1 MKPRNTLEATRAYG
15 QMRKAFFVDWLEA
28 HLKQRSGDEERELCH
43 AKEVFEETI
52 LNRLRAR
59 VGEEALQ
66 TRIVG
71 TDDFSNRIG
80 TVCISLQDG
89 SCLIAINTRFQ
100 FDAEHLA
107 HALIEEMVHVQQTL
121 EGVDFSE
128 QRQTYAYV
136 DRPYEREAKQIATAI
151 LGYDASEHVPL
162 MKRPEPQQGLLDK

>member
-1 MKPRNTLEATRAYG
+1 MRPRNTLETTRAYG

-28 HLKQRSGDEERELCH
+28 HLKQRPGDEERELGQ
-43 AKEVFEETI
+43 AKDVFEEPI

-59 VGEEALQ
+59 AGEETLQ
-66 TRIVG
+66 THIVG

-80 TVCISLQDG
+80 TVCIRLQDA

-107 HALIEEMVHVQQTL
+107 HALIEEIVHVQQTL
-121 EGVDFSE
+121 EGVDFTA
-128 QRQTYAYV
+128 QRQTYAYA

-151 LGYDASEHVPL
+151 LGYDASEHIPL
-162 MKRPEPQQGLLDK
+162 MKRPEPKMGLLDR